1 MVSMNSVTTRAI
13 DHARDSAEGIFSERV
28 VRNGPLQQTVVALR
42 EGVRLAEHDSDAPAS
57 LYIMAGAVRV
67 EASEPF
73 VLQRGDLHEM
83 PSRRRGVTAVMDTV
97 MLMSTVTSTSG
108 EGSSGSDLHDH
119 VLPPA

>member
-42 EGVRLAEHDSDAPAS
+42 EGARLAEHDSDVPAS

-73 VLQRGDLHEM
+73 VLQSGDLHEM

-97 MLMSTVTSTSG
+97 MLMSAVTSIPS
-108 EGSSGSDLHDH
+108 EDSSGSDLHDH